1 MALDGL
7 TDLAFNRVELHV
19 ASHTMLL
26 CRDAHQEKPFQG
38 LVCTIVDDLATNKTG
53 MAVKHLLRLGFT
65 CKEITRNEKKTQKK
79 QPAHTIVYH

>member
-38 LVCTIVDDLATNKTG
+38 LVCTIVDDLATN
-53 MAVKHLLRLGFT
+53 
-65 CKEITRNEKKTQKK
+65 
-79 QPAHTIVYH
+79 